1 MSNLYKIVAG
11 EREQWSTYIIAA
23 DNISN
28 ALISFYKIIQNPN
41 IQSIEF
47 LSGVQFVEDRENKK
61 EDYSNVLNKLT
72 KYLSEQGELAY
83 PIAVA
88 LMVRDRDMLYEAVAK
103 TNENIN
109 IDELDELLFNAYNSS
124 NPDKTSGDIM
134 DLFAIYIKN
143 VATPKDLEIIV
154 DFIEEK
160 H

>member
-11 EREQWSTYIIAA
+11 EREQWSTYIIVA

-47 LSGVQFVEDRENKK
+47 LSDVQFVEGRENKK